1 VLPYQCHIVEVEI
14 DKATLVP
21 QIKKYSVTDDVG
33 GVINPDTLAGQIHGG
48 IAQGVGQALYENLVY
63 DETGQCLSGS
73 LMDYTLPRADHL
85 TMISH
90 YLSNTKSKNNYL
102 GVKGVGEAGTIGAP
116 PAVVSAMCDALCV
129 AHIDMPITLSKIW
142 KNRK

>member
-1 VLPYQCHIVEVEI
+1 
-14 DKATLVP
+14 
-21 QIKKYSVTDDVG
+21 
-33 GVINPDTLAGQIHGG
+33 VINPDTLAGQIHGG

-63 DETGQCLSGS
+63 DKTGQCLSGS

-90 YLSNTKSKNNYL
+90 YLNNTKCKNNYL

-116 PAVVSAMCDALCV
+116 PAVVSAMCDALSV
-129 AHIDMPITLSKIW
+129 AHIDMPVTLSKIW
-142 KNRK
+142 KNRKKLGD